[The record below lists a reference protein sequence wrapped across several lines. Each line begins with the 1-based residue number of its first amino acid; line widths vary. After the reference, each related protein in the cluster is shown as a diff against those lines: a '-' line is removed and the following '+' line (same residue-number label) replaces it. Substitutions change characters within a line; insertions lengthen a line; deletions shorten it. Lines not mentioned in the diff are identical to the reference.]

1 MNVNEVKFDVGPLDH
16 AKAEAKPLEIK
27 SYSLGMKC
35 RFCSQICH
43 RHCRKRKWCT
53 HPISDMDV
61 QYAYTRPHI
70 VFSREKLSSIKFQ
83 KLFSFEIVLVS
94 SLPTLES
101 TVLTLAWRSLLDSP
115 PILLPCH
122 FLPFSFVIFFIIC
135 YMYKVRSVLLF
146 WSLCM

>member
-27 SYSLGMKC
+27 SYFLGMKC
-35 RFCSQICH
+35 RFCSLMCH

-70 VFSREKLSSIKFQ
+70 VFSREKLSSIKFR
-83 KLFSFEIVLVS
+83 KLSFFEIVLVC

-101 TVLTLAWRSLLDSP
+101 TVLTLAWRSLRGGESFCPNFATSP
-115 PILLPCH
+115 FFSLFFCCFLNSLLH
-122 FLPFSFVIFFIIC
+122 VQS
-135 YMYKVRSVLLF
+135 
-146 WSLCM
+146 